1 MKDKFD
7 DVRQPLQ
14 DNRYF
19 GALLLLPIL
28 IAFIVGGIWLKVVV
42 VLMGLRALYEFYEV
56 VKQKGLRPI
65 QVAGYSFALIQ
76 FTLFFFGRTELKVL
90 SVIILFLTVAALIIS
105 VFRKDCNFMD
115 AAVTVM
121 GFIYTIAFFSLI
133 LLIYE
138 MPGGRHYVFAIF
150 TIAWVC
156 DTAAYFTGRFFG
168 KRKLIPEV
176 SPKKTV
182 EGALGGLAGGA
193 LGTMIYGWIVLL
205 TGQPVMNPLH
215 FLVMGFIGSF
225 FSQIGDLIAS
235 SIKRDCGVKDYP
247 KLIPGHGGI
256 LDRFDSVLLAAVSVF
271 LYLTII
277 FGH

>member
-7 DVRQPLQ
+7 DVRAPLQ

-19 GALLLLPIL
+19 GALFLAPIL
-28 IAFIVGGIWLKVVV
+28 LAFFLGGIWLKIIVA
-42 VLMGLRALYEFYEV
+42 LMGLRAMYELFSV
-56 VKQKGLRPI
+56 VRNRGIKPVEI
-65 QVAGYSFALIQ
+65 AGYGFGILQ
-76 FTLFFFGRTELKVL
+76 FGLFFLGKVELKVI
-90 SVIILFLTVAALIIS
+90 SVIFLILTVTALIIS
-105 VFRKDCNFMD
+105 VFRRNFNFID
-115 AAVTVM
+115 AAVTVL
-121 GFIYTIAFFSLI
+121 GFIYTIGFFALI

-138 MPGGRHYVFAIF
+138 MPGGEFYIFTIF
-150 TIAWVC
+150 TIAWIC

-168 KRKLIPEV
+168 RRKLIPEV

-182 EGALGGLAGGA
+182 EGALGGLLGGG
-193 LGTMIYGWIVLL
+193 LGTMLFGLILSL
-205 TGQPVMNPLH
+205 TGQNVMHPLH

-235 SIKRDCGVKDYP
+235 AIKRDCGVKDYP

-277 FGH
+277 FGF